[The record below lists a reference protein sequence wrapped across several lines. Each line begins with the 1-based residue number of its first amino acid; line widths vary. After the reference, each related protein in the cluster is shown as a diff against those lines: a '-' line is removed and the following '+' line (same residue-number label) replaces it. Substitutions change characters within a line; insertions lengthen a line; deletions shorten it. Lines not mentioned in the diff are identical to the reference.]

1 MRLVFEVVKRCQS
14 KAEARE
20 VVNHAFGDD
29 MTDVLNG
36 LRQYIKLP
44 DDANAA

>member
-1 MRLVFEVVKRCQS
+1 MRLVFEVVKRCKT

-20 VVNHAFGDD
+20 VINHACGDD
-29 MTDVLNG
+29 MADVLNG
-36 LRQYIKLP
+36 LKQYIKLP